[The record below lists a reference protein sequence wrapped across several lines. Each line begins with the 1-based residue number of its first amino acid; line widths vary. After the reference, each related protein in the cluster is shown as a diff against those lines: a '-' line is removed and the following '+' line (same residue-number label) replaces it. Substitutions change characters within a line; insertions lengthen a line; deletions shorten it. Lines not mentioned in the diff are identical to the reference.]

1 MYESPRNSTFL
12 SVFLTF
18 ADFPKNKNG
27 PFRGEV
33 SVWGHF
39 SGYLRNALFSNFS
52 GPRPKFQGSK
62 NRGRHRF
69 LDRFLDLS
77 PISRI
82 QPKTAGNE
90 QKVAKTAG
98 FRRFRPKQPPDSQK
112 VAPGPIFRDFV
123 DFAGFQLILEL
134 SRGQPRD
141 PQGVHPG
148 SQNELQDDPE
158 ELQDGPWVR
167 SSLLG
172 QVQDGPWVRSSS
184 WVRSRTDPG
193 SAQPSSWL
201 RPLAQVQDLWIL
213 WPKPTWYLLA
223 SISRRELATLHTW
236 TLCHHGCSL
245 PPLTSQ
251 RTPSSPDY
259 CVIELTGRSS

>member
-134 SRGQPRD
+134 SRGLPRD

-148 SQNELQDDPE
+148 SQNELLDDPE
-158 ELQDGPWVR
+158 ELLAEVLGQVQPPGSGPGRTLGQVQ
-167 SSLLG
+167 LLG
-172 QVQDGPWVRSSS
+172 QVQDGPRVSPAELLAPTSGS
-184 WVRSRTDPG
+184 GPG
-193 SAQPSSWL
+193 PL
-201 RPLAQVQDLWIL
+201 DPLAQTDLVS
-213 WPKPTWYLLA
+213 A
-223 SISRRELATLHTW
+223 
-236 TLCHHGCSL
+236 G
-245 PPLTSQ
+245 
-251 RTPSSPDY
+251 
-259 CVIELTGRSS
+259 